1 VSPIPNFLLDL
12 PQQRGA
18 ISLLLFNVVLAEIL
32 LSVGVKT
39 SEVAARERHWMRIEM
54 SAFDAADN
62 RYSLTLPVVMGRAAA
77 PA

>member
-1 VSPIPNFLLDL
+1 VSPVSNLLLDI
-12 PQQRGA
+12 PQQLCA

-32 LSVGVKT
+32 LGVGVKT
-39 SEVAARERHWMRIEM
+39 SEVAERKRHWMRIEM
-54 SAFDAADN
+54 SAFDAAHN